1 MVFRTLLI
9 CRQVRVGALTHQ
21 SLLTLTAVVT
31 LYLQADMGG
40 SIDPSVFTDTD
51 GKQWLLFKNDGNA
64 VGQPT
69 YIYLCPLTPDALQVP
84 SDNLK
89 QPDATHAVALLSTS
103 TTQAAL
109 YVRTGGL
116 DDSYT
121 CLHSS
126 NQESCI
132 RSRTHGKVEDSLM
145 CCYAIRHHA
154 VPNIACGMSHE
165 PDLIQAGG

>member
-89 QPDATHAVALLSTS
+89 QPGATHAVALLDYFNQTS
-103 TTQAAL
+103 CT
-109 YVRTGGL
+109 VRTGGL
-116 DDSYT
+116 NDSYT
-121 CLHSS
+121 CLQSC

-132 RSRTHGKVEDSLM
+132 RSRSHGKVEDSLM
-145 CCYAIRHHA
+145 CCDAIRHHA
-154 VPNIACGMSHE
+154 VPKIACGMSHE